1 VQFIHTSVYSFLVF
15 SLLDDPLE
23 PNRRSLKA
31 KTGKLY
37 DPVKISAI
45 KAETEASMLGDE
57 TALKSKKPQ
66 QLGKETLA
74 VELWASG
81 QIEATPYGTFARMM
95 NKKRDSGGNSDATT
109 PTAGQ
114 GKSVTLRSNIT
125 FDHFNYPKGKAAID
139 NEMPK
144 GKRIHPEAV
153 YSDPGRVF
161 GSLSKEAVAEIRAIR
176 PPENRATSIVIG

>member
-1 VQFIHTSVYSFLVF
+1 VF
-15 SLLDDPLE
+15 TDLLLSCFSLPLLLDDPLE

-37 DPVKISAI
+37 DPVKISAM
-45 KAETEASMLGDE
+45 KAETEASMLDDE
-57 TALKSKKPQ
+57 TTIKSKKPH

-81 QIEATPYGTFARMM
+81 QIEATPYGTFAKMM

-109 PTAGQ
+109 PTGQ
-114 GKSVTLRSNIT
+114 GKSATLRSNIT

-139 NEMPK
+139 TEMPK
-144 GKRIHPEAV
+144 GKRIHPAAV

-161 GSLSKEAVAEIRAIR
+161 GSLSKEAVAEIKSIR
-176 PPENRATSIVIG
+176 PPENRTLSSIVIG